1 MTQYAIKV
9 RVIHQ
14 LIVCRRPPQAQAQ
27 AQATRVMMA
36 TDACGIH
43 GQKILTGGT
52 FTKMEAKQFLI
63 ASVRV
68 GVMADH
74 PALRLNTLRIL
85 FTALIGTQIH
95 VLIVTLLGSTS
106 QVLMAKLASSRRR
119 RHLRL
124 HVGAHLL
131 GEATGSVI
139 VLATTLLATM
149 TMVIARRLLKKKVMA
164 TVGELFFKSFV
175 FLLPL
180 PVAIKIFMTLKSYI
194 YINFFQWNSFFF
206 VAQVAATAAPTLA
219 VVTTVVVPREGRR
232 DALTVTLM
240 VSALRARPGT
250 TSPATSATSAEVGK
264 QVLLDPHLRALAY
277 RCQKKKTVALAMT
290 TAIARVPLVVVGT
303 AVV

>member
-1 MTQYAIKV
+1 MVKLLTVNRGKVTQYVIKV

-14 LIVCRRPPQAQAQ
+14 LIVCRHPPQAQAQ

-106 QVLMAKLASSRRR
+106 QVLMARLASSRRR

-175 FLLPL
+175 FLLSIPL
-180 PVAIKIFMTLKSYI
+180 AIKIFMTLKSYI

-240 VSALRARPGT
+240 VSALHARPGT

-264 QVLLDPHLRALAY
+264 QVLLVP
-277 RCQKKKTVALAMT
+277 
-290 TAIARVPLVVVGT
+290 RVPVPV
-303 AVV
+303 

>member
-1 MTQYAIKV
+1 MHDCQDQDQKKDAATFGRKITCTKLIFKIKKSITTRRRTIVDSWVPARQVVSSAAIMVKLLTVNRGKVTQYVIKV

-106 QVLMAKLASSRRR
+106 QVLMARLASSRRR

-175 FLLPL
+175 FLLCYVPL
-180 PVAIKIFMTLKSYI
+180 AIKIFMTLKSYMLHI
-194 YINFFQWNSFFF
+194 Y
-206 VAQVAATAAPTLA
+206 
-219 VVTTVVVPREGRR
+219 
-232 DALTVTLM
+232 
-240 VSALRARPGT
+240 
-250 TSPATSATSAEVGK
+250 
-264 QVLLDPHLRALAY
+264 
-277 RCQKKKTVALAMT
+277 
-290 TAIARVPLVVVGT
+290 
-303 AVV
+303 